1 MFTGIVEEVGSII
14 FIRKNG
20 ENGDI
25 SIKCSK
31 VLDGTKIGDSISVD
45 GVCLTVTGIESGSF
59 TADVSYETL
68 SKTTLGSYSPNTK
81 VNLERALTLST
92 RLGGHLVLGHVDSVG
107 TILRMT
113 KRGSS
118 IELDIGDFE
127 SVKKYIANKGS
138 ICVNGISLTVS
149 NLDSSR
155 FSVAVIPHT
164 FNETSLRY
172 KKPGD
177 KINLE
182 VDVVARY
189 IETLLQNSSKDNNIA
204 NKIYQ
209 MY

>member
-14 FIRKNG
+14 YIRKNG
-20 ENGDI
+20 ENSNI

-45 GVCLTVTGIESGSF
+45 GVCLTVTEIDSGSF
-59 TADVSYETL
+59 TADISYETL
-68 SKTTLGSYSPNTK
+68 SKTTLGSYVPNTK
-81 VNLERALTLST
+81 VNLERALTLGT
-92 RLGGHLVLGHVDSVG
+92 RLGGHLVLGHVDTVG
-107 TILRMT
+107 TILKMT

-127 SVKKYIANKGS
+127 VVRKYIAKKGS

-149 NLDSSR
+149 HLDNSR

-164 FNETSLRY
+164 FNETSLKE

-177 KINLE
+177 KVNLE

-189 IETLLQNSSKDNNIA
+189 VETLLQNSSKDNNIA